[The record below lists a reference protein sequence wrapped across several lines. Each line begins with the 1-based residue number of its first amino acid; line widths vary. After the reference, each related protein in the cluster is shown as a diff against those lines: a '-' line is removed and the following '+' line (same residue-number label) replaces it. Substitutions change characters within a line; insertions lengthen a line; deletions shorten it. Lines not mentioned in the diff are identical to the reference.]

1 MPVQNIQAL
10 IDSYHELR
18 KSGVIR
24 LGYDSEKQLCFL
36 FKRGELINTYL
47 VTPDKWE
54 PLLPEQS
61 SAWML
66 SAGDAYVRPLL
77 LSSFGLLM
85 TKLLIQ
91 THSQS
96 DTTSVPQNQLRE
108 YLEMIRNKPEATLL
122 HLTWKNAA
130 GAILFAPKADPYFN
144 FISQNIVLD
153 QTGSYKIFHEWEEP
167 QCALTSYAPDL
178 SVEAWQ
184 EYYLRSAF
192 ANLCERI
199 LIRFETLTGRSL
211 VDSFVQL
218 VSVFASRQ
226 NLDISITARK
236 LADHEVFS
244 SPQIATQNYR
254 FLLGEMF
261 QYFSAVIGPRL
272 NTATV
277 QEIVKNMPEQERQI
291 IRTFELLPKGYFN
304 E

>member
-18 KSGVIR
+18 KSGVVR

-36 FKRGELINTYL
+36 FKRGDLINTYL

-54 PLLPEQS
+54 PLLPGHGLE
-61 SAWML
+61 WMS
-66 SAGDAYVRPLL
+66 SAGDAYVKPIS

-91 THSQS
+91 ARSE
-96 DTTSVPQNQLRE
+96 TTEAFVHQNQLRE
-108 YLEMIRNKPEATLL
+108 YLETARSKPEPALL
-122 HLTWKNAA
+122 HLAWKNAA
-130 GAILFAPKADPYFN
+130 GAALFAPKNDPHVN

-153 QTGSYKIFHEWEEP
+153 ETGSYKIFHEWEEP
-167 QCALTSYAPDL
+167 QCTVTLYTPDL
-178 SVEAWQ
+178 SIEAWQ
-184 EYYLRSAF
+184 EYYLRRAF

-199 LIRFETLTGRSL
+199 LIRFEALTGRGL
-211 VDSFVQL
+211 VDSLVEL

-226 NLDISITARK
+226 NLDISITARR
-236 LADHEVFS
+236 LEDHEVFS
-244 SPQIATQNYR
+244 SPQVATQNYR

-272 NTATV
+272 NASTL
-277 QEIVKNMPEQERQI
+277 QEIIKSLPEQEHHML
-291 IRTFELLPKGYFN
+291 RTFQLLPKGYFY